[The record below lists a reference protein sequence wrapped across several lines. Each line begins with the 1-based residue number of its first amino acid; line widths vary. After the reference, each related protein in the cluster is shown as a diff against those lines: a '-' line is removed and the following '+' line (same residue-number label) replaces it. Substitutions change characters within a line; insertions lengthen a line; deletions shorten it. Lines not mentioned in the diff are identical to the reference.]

1 LLTGIDRSFA
11 GNAFAARPSL
21 RTLSG
26 HRHIVRVMVMA
37 QRFTA
42 SKIFAAT
49 ALLGLAVLTACERP
63 PERGSPEDV
72 AEQSERSSRNEREL
86 ERDRE
91 REERRRERD
100 QRRDE
105 DRRVE
110 TRDVPI
116 ENFNAIDFRG
126 TAELQ
131 VAIGTAPSVQMTG
144 SARVLNSVKTKVH
157 GETLEIEISK
167 SRYWF
172 TDSSKLKFVIT
183 VPSLKALESNGA
195 GDIDIT
201 GLTGGE
207 FELRVAGAHNVKAA
221 GTLESLRVELEGAG
235 NVDFA
240 NVPTADAKVEVS
252 GAGNVEVNVS
262 QSLRGE
268 VNGVGAIRYA
278 GNPQK
283 VESELHGLGTIG
295 AK

>member
-1 LLTGIDRSFA
+1 VI
-11 GNAFAARPSL
+11 
-21 RTLSG
+21 
-26 HRHIVRVMVMA
+26 VMA
-37 QRFTA
+37 QRSTA
-42 SKIFAAT
+42 SKVIAAT
-49 ALLGLAVLTACERP
+49 ALLGLAALTACGRP
-63 PERGSPEDV
+63 PERGSPEDL
-72 AEQSERSSRNEREL
+72 AEQSERSGRDERER

-100 QRRDE
+100 ERRESRESRDE
-105 DRRVE
+105 DRRLE
-110 TRDVPI
+110 TRNVPV

-131 VAIGTAPSVQMTG
+131 IAIGAAPSVQMTG

-157 GETLEIEISK
+157 GDTLDIEISK
-167 SRYWF
+167 GRYWF
-172 TDSSKLKFVIT
+172 TDSNKLKFIVT
-183 VPSLKALESNGA
+183 APSLKSLESNGA
-195 GDIDIT
+195 GDIDIA
-201 GLTGGE
+201 GLNGGD

-240 NVPTADAKVEVS
+240 NVPAAAAKVEVN
-252 GAGNVEVNVS
+252 GAGNVEVNVT

-283 VESELHGLGTIG
+283 VESELHGLGTIS